1 MAAKPSIPKGT
12 RDFSPVE
19 MAKRNYIFNT
29 IREVYHLY
37 GFQQIETPSMEMLS
51 TLMGKYGEEGD
62 KLLFK
67 IQNSGDYF
75 SGLTD
80 EELLSRNAPRLAC
93 KFCEKGLRYDLTVP
107 FARYVVMHRDEI
119 TFPFKRYQIQ
129 PVWRADRPQRGRF
142 RQFVQCDID
151 IFGDGSNVAEIELI
165 LAISTLLNRIGF
177 GEKYNFSIVINDREI
192 LRGMQAYAGFP
203 ADDFEKVCISL
214 DNADKI
220 GNDGVKA
227 ELLSLGYEESVIDKY
242 QALLAT
248 IGTGAQ
254 DIRTLGEKLKDVL
267 PKSVTDNLAT
277 IVETVAAVKSVNVK
291 VLFDPTLVRGMGYY
305 TGPIFEIR
313 AEGFSGSVGGGGR
326 YDRMVGKFTGQ
337 DTPAVGFSIGFE
349 RIITI
354 MLDADEKVP
363 GEGTKVAFLLDKNLD
378 RAKTAEAISEAMT
391 RRLQGETVLVSRMN
405 KNKKFQ
411 KEQLTSEGYTEFK
424 EFYQDSLQ

>member
-1 MAAKPSIPKGT
+1 MALKKKPVTGMKDILP
-12 RDFSPVE
+12 RE
-19 MAKRNYIFNT
+19 MELRQYVLSE
-29 IREVYHLY
+29 IRRTYKEF
-37 GFQQIETPSMEMLS
+37 GFTEIETPVVEHIENLLS
-51 TLMGKYGEEGD
+51 KQGGDNEKLIFKVQKRGD
-62 KLLFK
+62 KLESAF
-67 IQNSGDYF
+67 QSGD
-75 SGLTD
+75 LD
-80 EELLSRNAPRLAC
+80 ALADS
-93 KFCEKGLRYDLTVP
+93 GLRYDLTLP
-107 FARYVVMHRDEI
+107 LSRFYSQNQAQLPS
-119 TFPFKRYQIQ
+119 PFKALQIG
-129 PVWRADRPQRGRF
+129 PVFRADRPQKGRF
-142 RQFVQCDID
+142 REFVQCDID

-214 DNADKI
+214 DKADKI

-267 PKSVTDNLAT
+267 LESVTDNLAT

>member
-1 MAAKPSIPKGT
+1 MALKKKPVTGMKDILP
-12 RDFSPVE
+12 RE
-19 MAKRNYIFNT
+19 MELRQYVLSE
-29 IREVYHLY
+29 IRRTYKEF
-37 GFQQIETPSMEMLS
+37 GFTEIETPVVEHIENLLS
-51 TLMGKYGEEGD
+51 KQGGDNEKLIFKVQKRGD
-62 KLLFK
+62 KLESAF
-67 IQNSGDYF
+67 QSGD
-75 SGLTD
+75 LD
-80 EELLSRNAPRLAC
+80 ALADS
-93 KFCEKGLRYDLTVP
+93 GLRYDLTLP
-107 FARYVVMHRDEI
+107 LSRFYSQNQAQLPS
-119 TFPFKRYQIQ
+119 PFKALQIG
-129 PVWRADRPQRGRF
+129 PVFRADRPQKGRF
-142 RQFVQCDID
+142 REFVQCDID

-214 DNADKI
+214 DKADKI
-220 GNDGVKA
+220 GNDGVKV

-267 PKSVTDNLAT
+267 PESVTDNLAT

>member
-1 MAAKPSIPKGT
+1 MALKKKPVTGMKDILP
-12 RDFSPVE
+12 RE
-19 MAKRNYIFNT
+19 MELRQYVLSE
-29 IREVYHLY
+29 IRRTYKEF
-37 GFQQIETPSMEMLS
+37 GFTEIETPVVEHIENLLS
-51 TLMGKYGEEGD
+51 KQGGDNEKLIFKVQKRGD
-62 KLLFK
+62 KLESAF
-67 IQNSGDYF
+67 QSGD
-75 SGLTD
+75 LD
-80 EELLSRNAPRLAC
+80 ALADS
-93 KFCEKGLRYDLTVP
+93 GLRYDLTLP
-107 FARYVVMHRDEI
+107 LSRFYSQNQAQLPS
-119 TFPFKRYQIQ
+119 PFKALQIG
-129 PVWRADRPQRGRF
+129 PVFRADRPQKGRF
-142 RQFVQCDID
+142 REFVQCDID

-214 DNADKI
+214 DKADKI

-227 ELLSLGYEESVIDKY
+227 ELLSLGYEEGVIDKY

-248 IGTGAQ
+248 IGTDAQ
-254 DIRTLGEKLKDVL
+254 DIRTLGEKLQDVL
-267 PKSVTDNLAT
+267 PESVTDNLAT

>member
-1 MAAKPSIPKGT
+1 MALKKKPVTGMKDILP
-12 RDFSPVE
+12 RE
-19 MAKRNYIFNT
+19 MELRQYVLSE
-29 IREVYHLY
+29 IRRTYKEF
-37 GFQQIETPSMEMLS
+37 GFTEIETPVVEHIENLLS
-51 TLMGKYGEEGD
+51 KQGGDNEKLIFKVQKRGD
-62 KLLFK
+62 KLESAF
-67 IQNSGDYF
+67 QSGD
-75 SGLTD
+75 LD
-80 EELLSRNAPRLAC
+80 ALADS
-93 KFCEKGLRYDLTVP
+93 GLRYDLTLP
-107 FARYVVMHRDEI
+107 LSRFYSQNQAQLPS
-119 TFPFKRYQIQ
+119 PFKALQIG
-129 PVWRADRPQRGRF
+129 PVFRADRPQKGRF
-142 RQFVQCDID
+142 REFVQCDID

-214 DNADKI
+214 DKADKI
-220 GNDGVKA
+220 GNDGVKS

-267 PKSVTDNLAT
+267 PESVTDNLAT

>member
-1 MAAKPSIPKGT
+1 MALKKKPVTGMKDILP
-12 RDFSPVE
+12 RE
-19 MAKRNYIFNT
+19 MELRQYVLSE
-29 IREVYHLY
+29 IRRTYKEF
-37 GFQQIETPSMEMLS
+37 GFTEIETPVVEHIENLLS
-51 TLMGKYGEEGD
+51 KQGGDNEKLIFKVQKRGD
-62 KLLFK
+62 KLESAF
-67 IQNSGDYF
+67 QSGD
-75 SGLTD
+75 LD
-80 EELLSRNAPRLAC
+80 ALADS
-93 KFCEKGLRYDLTVP
+93 GLRYDLTLP
-107 FARYVVMHRDEI
+107 LSRFYSQNQAQLPS
-119 TFPFKRYQIQ
+119 PFKALQIG
-129 PVWRADRPQRGRF
+129 PVFRADRPQKGRF
-142 RQFVQCDID
+142 REFVQCDID

-214 DNADKI
+214 DKADKI

-254 DIRTLGEKLKDVL
+254 DIRTLGEKLQDVL
-267 PKSVTDNLAT
+267 PESVTDNLAT
-277 IVETVAAVKSVNVK
+277 IMETVAAVKSVNVK

>member
-1 MAAKPSIPKGT
+1 MALKKKPVTGMKDILP
-12 RDFSPVE
+12 RE
-19 MAKRNYIFNT
+19 MELRQYVLSE
-29 IREVYHLY
+29 IRRTYKEF
-37 GFQQIETPSMEMLS
+37 GFTEIETPVVEHIENLLS
-51 TLMGKYGEEGD
+51 KQGGDNEKLIFKVQKRGD
-62 KLLFK
+62 KLESAF
-67 IQNSGDYF
+67 QSGD
-75 SGLTD
+75 LD
-80 EELLSRNAPRLAC
+80 ALADS
-93 KFCEKGLRYDLTVP
+93 GLRYDLTLP
-107 FARYVVMHRDEI
+107 LSRFYSQNQAQLPS
-119 TFPFKRYQIQ
+119 PFKALQIG
-129 PVWRADRPQRGRF
+129 PVFRADRPQKGRF
-142 RQFVQCDID
+142 REFVQCDID

-214 DNADKI
+214 DKADKI

-248 IGTGAQ
+248 IGTDAQ
-254 DIRTLGEKLKDVL
+254 DIRTLGEKLQNVL
-267 PKSVTDNLAT
+267 PESVTDNLAT

>member
-1 MAAKPSIPKGT
+1 MALKKKPVTGMKDILP
-12 RDFSPVE
+12 RE
-19 MAKRNYIFNT
+19 MELRQYVLSE
-29 IREVYHLY
+29 IRRTYKEF
-37 GFQQIETPSMEMLS
+37 GFTEIETPVVEHIENLLS
-51 TLMGKYGEEGD
+51 KQGGDNEKLIFKVQKRGD
-62 KLLFK
+62 KLESAF
-67 IQNSGDYF
+67 QSGD
-75 SGLTD
+75 LD
-80 EELLSRNAPRLAC
+80 ALADS
-93 KFCEKGLRYDLTVP
+93 GLRYDLTLP
-107 FARYVVMHRDEI
+107 LSRFYSQNQAQLPS
-119 TFPFKRYQIQ
+119 PFKALQIG
-129 PVWRADRPQRGRF
+129 PVFRADRPQKGRF
-142 RQFVQCDID
+142 REFVQCDID

-214 DNADKI
+214 DKADKI

-267 PKSVTDNLAT
+267 PESVTDNLAT
-277 IVETVAAVKSVNVK
+277 IVETVAAVKNVNVK

>member
-1 MAAKPSIPKGT
+1 MALKKKPVTGMKDILP
-12 RDFSPVE
+12 RE
-19 MAKRNYIFNT
+19 MELRQYVLSE
-29 IREVYHLY
+29 IRRTYKEF
-37 GFQQIETPSMEMLS
+37 GFTEIETPVVEHIENLLS
-51 TLMGKYGEEGD
+51 KQGGDNEKLIFKVQKRGD
-62 KLLFK
+62 KLESAF
-67 IQNSGDYF
+67 QTGD
-75 SGLTD
+75 LD
-80 EELLSRNAPRLAC
+80 ALADS
-93 KFCEKGLRYDLTVP
+93 GLRYDLTLP
-107 FARYVVMHRDEI
+107 LSRFYSQNQAQLPS
-119 TFPFKRYQIQ
+119 PFKALQIG
-129 PVWRADRPQRGRF
+129 PVFRADRPQKGRF
-142 RQFVQCDID
+142 REFVQCDID

-214 DNADKI
+214 DKADKI

-254 DIRTLGEKLKDVL
+254 DIRTLGEKLQDVL
-267 PKSVTDNLAT
+267 PESVTDNLAT

>member
-1 MAAKPSIPKGT
+1 MALKKKPVTGMKDILP
-12 RDFSPVE
+12 RE
-19 MAKRNYIFNT
+19 MELRQYVLSE
-29 IREVYHLY
+29 IRRTYKEF
-37 GFQQIETPSMEMLS
+37 GFTEIETPVVEHIENLLS
-51 TLMGKYGEEGD
+51 KQGGDNEKLIFKVQKRGD
-62 KLLFK
+62 KLESAF
-67 IQNSGDYF
+67 QSGD
-75 SGLTD
+75 LD
-80 EELLSRNAPRLAC
+80 ALADS
-93 KFCEKGLRYDLTVP
+93 GLRYDLTLP
-107 FARYVVMHRDEI
+107 LSRFYSQNQAQLPS
-119 TFPFKRYQIQ
+119 PFKALQIG
-129 PVWRADRPQRGRF
+129 PVFRADRPQKGRF
-142 RQFVQCDID
+142 REFVQCDID

-214 DNADKI
+214 DKADKI

-248 IGTGAQ
+248 IGTDAQ

-267 PKSVTDNLAT
+267 PESVTDNLAT

-363 GEGTKVAFLLDKNLD
+363 GESTKVAFLLDKNLD

>member
-1 MAAKPSIPKGT
+1 MALKKKPVTGMKDILP
-12 RDFSPVE
+12 RE
-19 MAKRNYIFNT
+19 MELRQYVLSE
-29 IREVYHLY
+29 IRRTYKEF
-37 GFQQIETPSMEMLS
+37 GFTEIETPVVEHIENLLS
-51 TLMGKYGEEGD
+51 KQGGDNEKLIFKVQKRGD
-62 KLLFK
+62 KLESAF
-67 IQNSGDYF
+67 QSGD
-75 SGLTD
+75 LD
-80 EELLSRNAPRLAC
+80 ALADS
-93 KFCEKGLRYDLTVP
+93 GLRYDLTLP
-107 FARYVVMHRDEI
+107 LSRFYSQNQAQLPS
-119 TFPFKRYQIQ
+119 PFKALQIG
-129 PVWRADRPQRGRF
+129 PVFRADRPQKGRF
-142 RQFVQCDID
+142 REFVQCDID

-214 DNADKI
+214 DKADKI

-267 PKSVTDNLAT
+267 PESVTDNLAT

-363 GEGTKVAFLLDKNLD
+363 GEGAKVAFLLDKNLD
-378 RAKTAEAISEAMT
+378 RAKTAEAINEAMT

>member
-1 MAAKPSIPKGT
+1 MALKKKPVTGMKDILP
-12 RDFSPVE
+12 RE
-19 MAKRNYIFNT
+19 MELRQYVLSE
-29 IREVYHLY
+29 IRRTYKEF
-37 GFQQIETPSMEMLS
+37 GFTEIETPVVEHIENLLS
-51 TLMGKYGEEGD
+51 KQGGDNEKLIFKVQKRGD
-62 KLLFK
+62 KLESAF
-67 IQNSGDYF
+67 QSGD
-75 SGLTD
+75 LD
-80 EELLSRNAPRLAC
+80 ALADS
-93 KFCEKGLRYDLTVP
+93 GLRYDLTLP
-107 FARYVVMHRDEI
+107 LSRFYSQNQAQLPS
-119 TFPFKRYQIQ
+119 PFKALQIG
-129 PVWRADRPQRGRF
+129 PVFRADRPQKGRF
-142 RQFVQCDID
+142 REFVQCDID

-214 DNADKI
+214 DKVDKI

-267 PKSVTDNLAT
+267 PENVTDNLAT

-363 GEGTKVAFLLDKNLD
+363 GEGMKVAFLLDKNLD

>member
-1 MAAKPSIPKGT
+1 MALKKKPVTGMKDILP
-12 RDFSPVE
+12 RE
-19 MAKRNYIFNT
+19 MELRQYVLSE
-29 IREVYHLY
+29 IRRTYKEF
-37 GFQQIETPSMEMLS
+37 GFTEIETPVVEHIENLLS
-51 TLMGKYGEEGD
+51 KQGGDNEKLIFKVQKRGD
-62 KLLFK
+62 KLESAF
-67 IQNSGDYF
+67 QSGD
-75 SGLTD
+75 LD
-80 EELLSRNAPRLAC
+80 ALADS
-93 KFCEKGLRYDLTVP
+93 GLRYDLTLP
-107 FARYVVMHRDEI
+107 LSRFYSQNQAQLPS
-119 TFPFKRYQIQ
+119 PFKALQIG
-129 PVWRADRPQRGRF
+129 PVFRADRPQKGRF
-142 RQFVQCDID
+142 REFVQCDID

-214 DNADKI
+214 DKADKI
-220 GNDGVKA
+220 GNEGVKE

-242 QALLAT
+242 QELLAT

-267 PKSVTDNLAT
+267 PESVTDNLAT
-277 IVETVAAVKSVNVK
+277 IVETVASVKSVHVK

-378 RAKTAEAISEAMT
+378 REKTAEAISEAMT
-391 RRLQGETVLVSRMN
+391 RRLRGETVLVSRMN

>member
-1 MAAKPSIPKGT
+1 MALKKKPVTGMKDILP
-12 RDFSPVE
+12 RE
-19 MAKRNYIFNT
+19 MELRQYVLSE
-29 IREVYHLY
+29 IRRTYKEF
-37 GFQQIETPSMEMLS
+37 GFTEIETPVVEHIENLLS
-51 TLMGKYGEEGD
+51 KQGGDNEKLIFKVQKRGD
-62 KLLFK
+62 KLESAF
-67 IQNSGDYF
+67 QSGD
-75 SGLTD
+75 LD
-80 EELLSRNAPRLAC
+80 ALADS
-93 KFCEKGLRYDLTVP
+93 GLRYDLTLP
-107 FARYVVMHRDEI
+107 LSRFYSQNQAQLPS
-119 TFPFKRYQIQ
+119 PFKALQIG
-129 PVWRADRPQRGRF
+129 PVFRADRPQKGRF
-142 RQFVQCDID
+142 REFVQCDID

-214 DNADKI
+214 DKADKI

-227 ELLSLGYEESVIDKY
+227 ELLSLGSEESVIDKY
-242 QALLAT
+242 QTLLAT

-267 PKSVTDNLAT
+267 PESVTDNLAT

>member
-1 MAAKPSIPKGT
+1 MALKKKPVTGMKDILP
-12 RDFSPVE
+12 RE
-19 MAKRNYIFNT
+19 MELRQYVLSE
-29 IREVYHLY
+29 IRRTYKEF
-37 GFQQIETPSMEMLS
+37 GFTEIETPVVEHIENLLS
-51 TLMGKYGEEGD
+51 KQGGDNEKLIFKVQKRGD
-62 KLLFK
+62 KLESAF
-67 IQNSGDYF
+67 QSGD
-75 SGLTD
+75 LD
-80 EELLSRNAPRLAC
+80 ALADS
-93 KFCEKGLRYDLTVP
+93 GLRYDLTLP
-107 FARYVVMHRDEI
+107 LSRFYSQNQAQLPS
-119 TFPFKRYQIQ
+119 PFKALQIG
-129 PVWRADRPQRGRF
+129 PVFRADRPQKGRF
-142 RQFVQCDID
+142 REFVQCDID

-214 DNADKI
+214 DKADKI

-254 DIRTLGEKLKDVL
+254 DIRTLGEKLQDVL
-267 PKSVTDNLAT
+267 PESVTDNLAT
-277 IVETVAAVKSVNVK
+277 IVETVVAVKSVNVK

-411 KEQLTSEGYTEFK
+411 KEQLTSEGYTELK

>member
-1 MAAKPSIPKGT
+1 MALKKKPVTGMKDILP
-12 RDFSPVE
+12 RE
-19 MAKRNYIFNT
+19 MELRQYVLSE
-29 IREVYHLY
+29 IRRTYKEF
-37 GFQQIETPSMEMLS
+37 GFTEIETPVVEHIENLLS
-51 TLMGKYGEEGD
+51 KQGGDNEKLIFKVQKRGD
-62 KLLFK
+62 KLESAF
-67 IQNSGDYF
+67 QSGD
-75 SGLTD
+75 LD
-80 EELLSRNAPRLAC
+80 ALADS
-93 KFCEKGLRYDLTVP
+93 GLRYDLTLP
-107 FARYVVMHRDEI
+107 LSRFYSQNQAQLPS
-119 TFPFKRYQIQ
+119 PFKALQIG
-129 PVWRADRPQRGRF
+129 PVFRADRPQKGRF
-142 RQFVQCDID
+142 REFVQCDID

-214 DNADKI
+214 DKADKI

-267 PKSVTDNLAT
+267 PESVTDNLAT

-378 RAKTAEAISEAMT
+378 RAKTAEVISEAMT

>member
-1 MAAKPSIPKGT
+1 MALKKKPVTGMKDILP
-12 RDFSPVE
+12 RE
-19 MAKRNYIFNT
+19 MELRQYVLSE
-29 IREVYHLY
+29 IRRTYKEF
-37 GFQQIETPSMEMLS
+37 GFTEIETPVVEHIENLLS
-51 TLMGKYGEEGD
+51 KQGGDNEKLIFKVQKRGD
-62 KLLFK
+62 KLESAF
-67 IQNSGDYF
+67 QSGD
-75 SGLTD
+75 LD
-80 EELLSRNAPRLAC
+80 ALADS
-93 KFCEKGLRYDLTVP
+93 GLRYDLTLP
-107 FARYVVMHRDEI
+107 LSRFYSQNQAQLPS
-119 TFPFKRYQIQ
+119 PFKALQIG
-129 PVWRADRPQRGRF
+129 PVFRADRPQKGRF
-142 RQFVQCDID
+142 REFVQCDID

-214 DNADKI
+214 DKVDKI

-267 PKSVTDNLAT
+267 PENVTDNLAT

-391 RRLQGETVLVSRMN
+391 RRLQGETVLLSRMN

>member
-1 MAAKPSIPKGT
+1 MALKKKPVTGMKDILP
-12 RDFSPVE
+12 RE
-19 MAKRNYIFNT
+19 MELRQYVLSE
-29 IREVYHLY
+29 IRRTYKEF
-37 GFQQIETPSMEMLS
+37 GFTEIETPVVEHIENLLS
-51 TLMGKYGEEGD
+51 KQGGDNEKLIFKVQKRGD
-62 KLLFK
+62 KLESAF
-67 IQNSGDYF
+67 QSGD
-75 SGLTD
+75 LD
-80 EELLSRNAPRLAC
+80 ALADS
-93 KFCEKGLRYDLTVP
+93 GLRYDLTLP
-107 FARYVVMHRDEI
+107 LSRFYSQNQAQLPS
-119 TFPFKRYQIQ
+119 PFKALQIG
-129 PVWRADRPQRGRF
+129 PVFRADRPQKGRF
-142 RQFVQCDID
+142 REFVQCDID

-214 DNADKI
+214 DKADKI

-227 ELLSLGYEESVIDKY
+227 ELLSLDYEESVIDKY

-267 PKSVTDNLAT
+267 PESVTDNLAT